1 MGEWRKQNWKR
12 IETAFVTF
20 CDVTLSI
27 CDVTL
32 KSVTLLMYQRYREE
46 IGIGRFC
53 DDLTQFSILPF

>member
-1 MGEWRKQNWKR
+1 ME
-12 IETAFVTF
+12 ETELEKNRNGICDIF
-20 CDVTLSI
+20 DVTLSI